1 MKIKTFYAK
10 SMSDA
15 LREIRKVLG
24 PEAILLSSK
33 ELPRRAGAWSR
44 SGGVEVVAAVDEL
57 EEFYA
62 GTEDVVS
69 FDKEQVSEEQLLAL
83 LSRNEEETPYLIGE
97 AATYTPATLRR
108 SAAKKSTKKTVSPDV
123 PVIERKNAETA
134 ENAEN
139 AENAE
144 TVEIVESPGHAI
156 KGRVAE
162 GLYRDLVAGDVD
174 PALAERLVSEAVA
187 GLSAGKRR
195 SRSALINAVA
205 QSLPGLA
212 PDAYG
217 ENDLPSKK
225 VVAFVGPTGVGKTT
239 SLAKLAA
246 HLALGKK
253 KKIILFTLDGY
264 RIGAVEQLRTY
275 AGLIG
280 VPFRFVSQIDELPGL
295 IADNSRRDYILIDT
309 AGRSHKDMH
318 VMEPLAKYLGKS
330 DHIERH
336 LVMSASMKSS
346 DMRRVHDQFETC
358 RPDHLLFT
366 KLDET
371 TTPGPILN
379 ELARTNKTFSYY
391 TDGQRVPDDL
401 HVAARSRI
409 MNMVLSGAGV

>member
-69 FDKEQVSEEQLLAL
+69 FDKEQISEEQLLAL
-83 LSRNEEETPYLIGE
+83 LSRSEGKDTHLTGE

-108 SAAKKSTKKTVSPDV
+108 SAAKKNTKTVVPAL
-123 PVIERKNAETA
+123 PVIEGQN
-134 ENAEN
+134 
-139 AENAE
+139 
-144 TVEIVESPGHAI
+144 VEIADSSSLAI

-174 PALAERLVSEAVA
+174 PSLAERLVSEAVA
-187 GLSAGKRR
+187 GLSPGKRR
-195 SRSALINAVA
+195 SRASLINAVA

-212 PDAYG
+212 SDTSG
-217 ENDLPSKK
+217 ENELPGKK
-225 VVAFVGPTGVGKTT
+225 IVAFVGPTGVGKTT
-239 SLAKLAA
+239 SIAKLAA

-280 VPFRFVSQIDELPGL
+280 VPFRFVSQVEELPRL
-295 IADNSRRDYILIDT
+295 IADNARRDYILIDT

-318 VMEPLAKYLGKS
+318 VMEPLANYLGNS

-371 TTPGPILN
+371 STPGPILN

-409 MNMVLSGAGV
+409 MNLVLNGAGV

>member
-15 LREIRKVLG
+15 LREIRRVLG

-57 EEFYA
+57 EEFYS

-69 FDKEQVSEEQLLAL
+69 FDKEQVSEEQLIAL
-83 LSRNEEETPYLIGE
+83 LSGSKEKESHLTGE

-108 SAAKKSTKKTVSPDV
+108 SAAKKNSKTAAHAA
-123 PVIERKNAETA
+123 PVIEDQSA
-134 ENAEN
+134 ENTDNSGA
-139 AENAE
+139 
-144 TVEIVESPGHAI
+144 AI

-174 PALAERLVSEAVA
+174 PDLAKCLVSEAVA
-187 GLSAGKRR
+187 GLPVAKRR
-195 SRSALINAVA
+195 SRAALINAVA

-217 ENDLPSKK
+217 ENDLPGKK

-239 SLAKLAA
+239 SIAKLAA

-280 VPFRFVSQIDELPGL
+280 VPFRFVSQVSELPQL
-295 IADNSRRDYILIDT
+295 IADNARRDYILIDT

-318 VMEPLAKYLGKS
+318 VMDQLANYLGNS

-346 DMRRVHDQFETC
+346 DMRRIHDQFEKC

-379 ELARTNKTFSYY
+379 ELARTKKTFSYY

-409 MNMVLSGAGV
+409 MNLVLNGVGI